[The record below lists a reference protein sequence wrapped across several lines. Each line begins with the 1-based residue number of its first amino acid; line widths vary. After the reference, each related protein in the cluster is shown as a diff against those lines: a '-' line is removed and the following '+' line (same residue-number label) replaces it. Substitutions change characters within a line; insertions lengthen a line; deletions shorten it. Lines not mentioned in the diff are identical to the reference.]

1 MFHNNS
7 YSDNTALDLS
17 LWKCEVCGD
26 VARGKHYKVVSCDG
40 CKGFFKRNAE
50 KGDQLECASAGGSC
64 NVDRR
69 NRTSCKHCRLRKCI
83 DVGMSLGGKGN
94 GFQQNNH
101 AHYPTYTYEFY
112 KQNNLKS

>member
-50 KGDQLECASAGGSC
+50 KGDQLECTSAGKLSIELKAYC
-64 NVDRR
+64 FHKVTSIYVFTLMALLYPRR
-69 NRTSCKHCRLRKCI
+69 
-83 DVGMSLGGKGN
+83 
-94 GFQQNNH
+94 
-101 AHYPTYTYEFY
+101 
-112 KQNNLKS
+112 

>member
-50 KGDQLECASAGGSC
+50 KGDQLECTSAGKLSI
-64 NVDRR
+64 
-69 NRTSCKHCRLRKCI
+69 KCI
-83 DVGMSLGGKGN
+83 KII
-94 GFQQNNH
+94 
-101 AHYPTYTYEFY
+101 HYCLHKVTSFY
-112 KQNNLKS
+112 VFTLIILS

>member
-1 MFHNNS
+1 MFHNNFH
-7 YSDNTALDLS
+7 SDNTALDLS

-50 KGDQLECASAGGSC
+50 KGDQLECTSPGGSC

-83 DVGMSLGGKGN
+83 DVGMSLGGKSN

-112 KQNNLKS
+112 KQNNHNL